1 MSAGGG
7 GIRPSLGCQCT
18 RFRGFGYRVQE
29 CGGLAANRREV
40 LAWFGIEGRPLLRCF
55 AVVLSW
61 ILLSSEAYSQ
71 PLKPESVFIQA
82 ERLEKRG
89 DLTIASGNVSVEFE
103 GLRLNCQQLVYDPVR
118 GLVTAQKQCLFSWG
132 PNFAASETL
141 VLNVNSKTATL
152 TQAAGKSEGVAMGG
166 KAFEGSFYFWAD
178 TLFYSEEKVELEQAI
193 LTTCDVEPNDLHYQI
208 DSELV
213 TLYPQDKIVAK
224 NTSFT
229 IHNKKL
235 YTLPTVVFPLD
246 EQRSQRQAYFPT
258 VGYNSLDG
266 AFLRNAF
273 NYSFDERN
281 YGTISLDLYQRS
293 GIGFGLEH
301 FFDFGEIGA
310 GNIYYYTQNGQQA
323 ERNRFELRANGN
335 FKIDEY
341 TRLGLSYNSNQ
352 FELPGEVSPLNVSS
366 AISVSRNTGKSALQ
380 VGANFSKSGE
390 HDNTSY
396 RFYYDLEL
404 SDRWS
409 LLTRA
414 DLSRS
419 SNNVTQTN
427 RYHYLGS
434 LRHRG
439 DLFEGD
445 LSYERSGGQQT
456 YFLNRQPELSLRAYP
471 FKLGFLPITV
481 GTSFGIL
488 EESPSL
494 FKTERYR
501 FDLRIPDQ
509 FIETGLGNFHFGGGL
524 KQSLYG
530 SGQQQYVLGS
540 RVGWTND
547 IADHLVMRFDY
558 NWQNSDGY
566 TPFQHDLAYDY
577 QVVSGGLEVY
587 SNDFF
592 RLSATGAYDINN
604 KQPYDIITQLN
615 VTPSPGWEL
624 TASAN
629 LDPNTGTWRSVDSGV
644 KAKLTPGVSL
654 THWSLYDL
662 KNGRMTYQNF
672 SLNYED
678 HDWVGSLTYRGVQNE
693 VFFQMSLK
701 AFPLRPV
708 KIGPDSGL
716 PILPVNLNNAFT
728 R

>member
-1 MSAGGG
+1 MFAW
-7 GIRPSLGCQCT
+7 IR
-18 RFRGFGYRVQE
+18 
-29 CGGLAANRREV
+29 
-40 LAWFGIEGRPLLRCF
+40 IEGRSLAPWV
-55 AVVLSW
+55 AVVCVWLCLGLQAW
-61 ILLSSEAYSQ
+61 SQ
-71 PLKPESVFIQA
+71 PAKPEAVFIQA
-82 ERLEKRG
+82 ERLEKKG
-89 DLTIASGNVSVEFE
+89 GLTIATGNVTVEVQ
-103 GLRLNCQQLVYDPVR
+103 GLRLNCQRLVYDPAR
-118 GLVTAQKQCLFSWG
+118 GLVTAESQCLFSWG
-132 PNFAASETL
+132 ESFAASETL
-141 VLNVNSKTATL
+141 VLDTNTMTAVL
-152 TQAAGKSEGVAMGG
+152 SQAAGKSEGITMGS
-166 KAFEGSFYFWAD
+166 KAFEGSLYFWAD
-178 TLFYSEEKVELEQAI
+178 TLFYSEDKVELSQAV
-193 LTTCDVEPNDLHYQI
+193 LTTCDVEANDLHYQI

-213 TLYPQDKIVAK
+213 TIYPQDKLVMK
-224 NTSFT
+224 NTAFT
-229 IHNKKL
+229 IHGHSL
-235 YTLPTVVFPLD
+235 YTVPTAVFPLD
-246 EQRSQRQAYFPT
+246 EQRSQRQTYFPS

-266 AFLRNAF
+266 AFIRNAI

-281 YGTISLDLYQRS
+281 YGNINLDLYQRS
-293 GIGFGLEH
+293 GIGFGIEH
-301 FFDFGEIGA
+301 FFDFGEIGG
-310 GNIYYYTQNGQQA
+310 GNIYYYTQNGRQA
-323 ERNRFELRANGN
+323 ERNRYELRANGN
-335 FKIDEY
+335 FKIDQY
-341 TRLGLSYNSNQ
+341 TRLGLSYNANQ

-366 AISVSRNTGKSALQ
+366 AISINRATSKSALQ
-380 VGANFSKSGE
+380 IGANFAQSGE
-390 HDNTSY
+390 NDNANY

-456 YFLNRQPELSLRAYP
+456 YFLNRQPELSVRSYP
-471 FKLGFLPITV
+471 FKLGVVPLSAGV
-481 GTSFGIL
+481 SFGIL

-501 FDLRIPDQ
+501 LDLKVPDQ
-509 FIETGLGNFHFGGGL
+509 FIETGVGNFHLGAGL
-524 KQSLYG
+524 RQNLYG

-540 RVGWTND
+540 RMGWTND
-547 IADHLVMRFDY
+547 IADHLLMRFDY
-558 NWQNSDGY
+558 NWQHADGY

-577 QVVSGGLEVY
+577 QVVSGGVEVY
-587 SNDFF
+587 SSDLF
-592 RLSATGAYDINN
+592 RVSATGAYDINHN
-604 KQPYDIITQLN
+604 QPYDMITQLS

-644 KAKLTPGVSL
+644 KANLTPGVSI

-678 HDWVGSLTYRGVQNE
+678 HDWIGSLTYRGVQNE

-716 PILPVNLNNAFT
+716 PILPVNLSNAFT